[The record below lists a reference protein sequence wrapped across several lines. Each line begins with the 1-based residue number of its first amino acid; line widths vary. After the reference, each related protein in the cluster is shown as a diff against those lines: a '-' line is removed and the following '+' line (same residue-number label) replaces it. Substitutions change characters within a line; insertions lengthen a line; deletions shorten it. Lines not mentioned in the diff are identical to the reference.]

1 MAMMMMM
8 SAHAE
13 CMHLPTLQ
21 QFSTL
26 SLMPYF
32 IIHTARNRA
41 TILGTSQ
48 LCELTI
54 YGYFWPANL
63 CRWKLHTQAGRV

>member
-1 MAMMMMM
+1 MMM

-26 SLMPYF
+26 SLMPYC

-54 YGYFWPANL
+54 YGYF
-63 CRWKLHTQAGRV
+63 